1 MCRQFVVEHECVDL
15 CVHIE
20 TIFFDSV
27 EVELVD
33 VRDDEGFVGVFGV
46 QVVVDKRLEIDKLAD
61 DFFSWVFFSG
71 NSDCEISQEECLAL
85 DLASVFTQ
93 NISENC
99 SVVLVGVLLEG
110 TTEKAVIK
118 ISEEVL

>member
-1 MCRQFVVEHECVDL
+1 MCRQLVVKHESIDL
-15 CVHIE
+15 CVHVK

-27 EVELVD
+27 EVELMD
-33 VRDDEGFVGVFGV
+33 VRNDEGFMRIFCI
-46 QVVVDKRLEIDKLAD
+46 QVIVDKRLEINKLTD
-61 DFFSWVFFSG
+61 YFFCWVFFSG
-71 NSDCEISQEECLAL
+71 NSDCEVSQEECLAL